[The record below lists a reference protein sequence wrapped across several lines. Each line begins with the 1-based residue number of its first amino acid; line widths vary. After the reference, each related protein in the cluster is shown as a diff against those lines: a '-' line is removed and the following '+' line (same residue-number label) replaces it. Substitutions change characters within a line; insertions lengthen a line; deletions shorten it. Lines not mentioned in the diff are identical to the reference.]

1 MAVRKRKLPEP
12 KKVTSEEALSSYE
25 HVFDEIRRFTS
36 VISDTDEELTQ
47 AEEAAAAL
55 KAAYDAAKKV
65 VADIRDLQEGARL
78 GLIRYL
84 TPAGGEV
91 LPLFD
96 RMEPADEEKHG
107 INSDQWRLEPIAALR
122 LSLPAQMAL
131 TKAEVMLVG
140 QLQDRVLANGQSWW
154 ESIDGLNF
162 GMAAAIQD
170 LLHDFINERS

>member
-1 MAVRKRKLPEP
+1 MVTKQRKKPEP
-12 KKVTSEEALSSYE
+12 KKVTDAEALSSYE

-36 VISDTDEELTQ
+36 VISDTDDELLA
-47 AEEAAAAL
+47 AEKAAADA
-55 KAAYDAAKKV
+55 KAAHDAAKSV
-65 VADIRDLQEGARL
+65 VADIRDLREGARL

-84 TPAGGEV
+84 TPASGEV

-96 RMEPADEEKHG
+96 RMEPASEQKHG
-107 INSDQWRLEPIAALR
+107 LNSAQWRLEPISALR

-140 QLQDRVLANGQSWW
+140 QLQDRVLAKAGTWW

-162 GMAAAIQD
+162 GMSAAIED
-170 LLHDFINERS
+170 LLNDFINERS